1 MLDYLK
7 NLWYT
12 LLSLLMYKPIE
23 EESKR
28 NKCTKRTKRT
38 PYGRRLNCS
47 DVMSILREHDHSN
60 ISNKELAKKYSV
72 SESTI
77 SRIVNKKSYK
87 HCH

>member
-1 MLDYLK
+1 MLGYLK
-7 NLWYT
+7 KLWYI

-28 NKCTKRTKRT
+28 NKCTKRTKRA

-47 DVMSILREHDHSN
+47 EVMDIIREYKYSN
-60 ISNKELAKKYSV
+60 ISNKELAKKYGV
-72 SESTI
+72 SKSTI